1 MNRRFLRCVLLA
13 AVGCLLPVTAAHGYL
28 TDTASHAPS
37 AYDSFVPPAKNQ
49 TYTDAVFGTQ
59 IRRLSNSL
67 VTPNAADGG
76 ALTYVMDEYSTVSA
90 FNQDRS
96 LLLLQHDSYFGL
108 YDGQGGYL
116 GDLPFAVH
124 AGSQPRWSRTDPH
137 VLYFLNDNRVRKI
150 DVLSGAIT
158 TLRTFSEYGSI
169 SGNGESDICF
179 DGNHL
184 VLAGDGRYIF
194 VYDIASNT
202 KGAVFDTGG
211 RGFDSLY
218 ISADDQVTITW
229 YEAGTARYQGI
240 ELFNEN
246 MVFQRQVARAG
257 GHMDMARDT
266 NGAAVL
272 VWTNSADPN
281 PVCDN
286 GVVKVRLSDGQQTC
300 LQSLDWNLAIHVSCA
315 DQGSCIV
322 GTYAPGD
329 PAPSGSWPAYTN
341 EIYQVPLDG
350 SEIRR
355 LAHHR
360 SRPHNGYN
368 YTPRATVSRD
378 GARVVYSSNY
388 SLQAIDGAPTEYSDA
403 YLLSAPDA
411 PAGGGGG
418 GGGGGS
424 DDGGGGTGGGGG
436 GGGGTVGGGTTSGV
450 AKIQESDPAVIK
462 LGTWHP
468 NSMAGHSGGAALLAM
483 DQGSRI
489 KVPFT
494 GTGIRWIG
502 YRDEW
507 SGFAKVYVDGVFVKK
522 VNTYASPAKAQAT
535 LFSVTGL
542 APGKHTLK
550 IVVTGTHSAASAGSW
565 VWADAFEILSGSSG
579 QSGGSTS
586 SGTTADCTRCVSLS
600 PTGQ

>member
-1 MNRRFLRCVLLA
+1 MNRRILCRVLLMA
-13 AVGCLLPVTAAHGYL
+13 AGCLLPVSASAYL
-28 TDTASHAPS
+28 TDTASHVPS

-59 IRRLSNSL
+59 IRRLSNALTS
-67 VTPNAADGG
+67 PNTADGG
-76 ALTYVMDEYSTVSA
+76 TLTYVMDEYSTVSA
-90 FNQDRS
+90 FNQDRT

-137 VLYFLNDNRVRKI
+137 ALYFLNDNRVRKL
-150 DVLSGAIT
+150 DVLAGTIT
-158 TLRTFSEYGSI
+158 TVRTFSEYGSI

-184 VLAGDGRYIF
+184 VLAGDGRYVF
-194 VYDIASNT
+194 VYDLAANT
-202 KGAVFDTGG
+202 KGPVFDTGG

-229 YEAGTARYQGI
+229 YQAGTARYQGI
-240 ELFNEN
+240 ELFNKN

-266 NGAAVL
+266 SGAAVL
-272 VWTNSADPN
+272 VWANAADPN

-315 DQGSCIV
+315 DQGSCVI

-388 SLQAIDGAPTEYSDA
+388 SLQAISGAPTEYSDA
-403 YLLSAPDA
+403 YLMSVPVTGS
-411 PAGGGGG
+411 GGGGG
-418 GGGGGS
+418 GDGGGS
-424 DDGGGGTGGGGG
+424 GGGSGGGGG
-436 GGGGTVGGGTTSGV
+436 GGGGTVGGGPTSGI
-450 AKIQESDPAVIK
+450 AKLQESDPAVVK
-462 LGTWHP
+462 VGSWHP
-468 NSMAGHSGGAALLAM
+468 NAMAGHSGGSAILAM
-483 DQGSRI
+483 DQGTKVR
-489 KVPFT
+489 VPFT

-507 SGFAKVYVDGVFVKK
+507 SGIAKVFVDGVFVK
-522 VNTYASPAKAQAT
+522 NLDTYAATAKAQAT

-542 APGKHTLK
+542 PAGKHTLE
-550 IVVTGTHSAASAGSW
+550 IRVTGTHSAASAGSW
-565 VWADAFEILSGSSG
+565 VWVDAFEILSGSSG
-579 QSGGSTS
+579 GSGGGTS
-586 SGTTADCTRCVSLS
+586 SGSTAQCTRCVSLS
-600 PTGQ
+600 PGGKS